1 MLLQLFLK
9 RYIAIRSFNF
19 HCHNVL
25 IIIISS
31 ALYKSL
37 EGWKIISKYS
47 VPSVGLFCSAKC
59 SVFKMLASYRNATFL
74 LYETIQA
81 KNFPSQ
87 KRLKSKKLFTGEL
100 FNELDEVFKAGVG
113 GRVVVE
119 RMLLYSI
126 I

>member
-9 RYIAIRSFNF
+9 RYLVIKSFNF
-19 HCHNVL
+19 HSHNVI

-59 SVFKMLASYRNATFL
+59 SVFKMLVSYRNATFL

-81 KNFPSQ
+81 KNFPSE

-100 FNELDEVFKAGVG
+100 FNEIDEVFKAGVG

-119 RMLLYSI
+119 RMFL
-126 I
+126 